1 MGKDNRELRLAG
13 THAGER
19 NKKTRPESEISPR
32 SRVPKTAVP
41 AASGGRFGWWRFCV
55 EAACS
60 LRRNNWVGPPN
71 AFCKTK
77 SNYFLSATL
86 TTMSS
91 YKIQRNNGRWDGNQ
105 THLSSFASETPH
117 RTRPPLHT
125 FVPADLHRS
134 CVVCLKPRLLRR
146 CCYGRRLQPACC
158 CELLLPP
165 LSSRDETKGL
175 PSLRPVR
182 GY

>member
-32 SRVPKTAVP
+32 SRVPETAVP

-105 THLSSFASETPH
+105 THLSSFASETPPTPPNTPAAAH
-117 RTRPPLHT
+117 ICTGRSPSLLCCLFETWSSSSLLLWPPSTTSLLLRTTTPTP
-125 FVPADLHRS
+125 
-134 CVVCLKPRLLRR
+134 LKP
-146 CCYGRRLQPACC
+146 G
-158 CELLLPP
+158 
-165 LSSRDETKGL
+165 
-175 PSLRPVR
+175 
-182 GY
+182 